1 MMDKRIESAPTDRI
15 DRYESEVSRIL
26 RAIAKYMVEDD
37 ENVTDWVDTVF
48 VSDKSQVSDFLYK
61 DADLQSLA
69 NDLGLFALNGNAR
82 VVDVAVMLRQM
93 QLKQ

>member
-1 MMDKRIESAPTDRI
+1 MDKRIESAPTDRI